1 MVPVPSHYKMK
12 LKSRQRSPH
21 RQISFI
27 VIKTLSLLVQP
38 LQQIRSLSLIK
49 LGTKEIKTLLKS
61 LKPKNRLKTRKLLR
75 KYLVPEAA
83 EVTLWRK
90 NRYQVT

>member
-1 MVPVPSHYKMK
+1 MK

-83 EVTLWRK
+83 EVTL
-90 NRYQVT
+90 